1 MFAAQAKYAI
11 GSRLR
16 STARELG
23 NAPSWRKQPDQAG
36 CPEDDCCRLQ
46 DRDARQPHNQRV
58 ELARDAILQKRDLA
72 FDYQVDLFL
81 GGDLVDDLV
90 LKAR

>member
-36 CPEDDCCRLQ
+36 CPED
-46 DRDARQPHNQRV
+46 
-58 ELARDAILQKRDLA
+58 ARDAILQKRDLA

-81 GGDLVDDLV
+81 GCDLVDDLV